1 MSLVFWERQ
10 KKLTMSSNF
19 LMIIFSTTKYA
30 NFQPITGW
38 YHQIFVFSRKNL
50 NSTKNKKGNV
60 SKKLKHQSNQE
71 AKRNISKSVIG
82 MKVLRLRPSARVKA
96 NEDLES
102 IGTFYSPPKISWNR
116 SRDSD
121 FKRKIPIH
129 ALWSL
134 NLWGTLWIFEG
145 FCGG

>member
-1 MSLVFWERQ
+1 MFSQNMLIFSPSLGDIVKYLYFWE
-10 KKLTMSSNF
+10 
-19 LMIIFSTTKYA
+19 
-30 NFQPITGW
+30 
-38 YHQIFVFSRKNL
+38 NL
-50 NSTKNKKGNV
+50 NFTKNKKGNV

-121 FKRKIPIH
+121 FKRKIP
-129 ALWSL
+129 STPSEV
-134 NLWGTLWIFEG
+134 GIFEG
-145 FCGG
+145 LSESLRVSVEASLCEHLIPDFWGGSQHA